1 MLRCRGEKRVAT
13 QEFGVNAGRETR
25 ELSDN
30 KADHLELG
38 QIDGLIAAAGAD
50 GAREIVAAFHR
61 STLDL
66 IEQISSHLQQ
76 GALDLAASAAHA
88 VKGSAANVGAV
99 RVAEAAAQLEVICRE
114 QNHDATGE
122 ALDTIRGRFEAANI
136 YLSEHIEA
144 NGQ

>member
-1 MLRCRGEKRVAT
+1 M
-13 QEFGVNAGRETR
+13 
-25 ELSDN
+25 SDN

-66 IEQISSHLQQ
+66 IEQISAHLQQ

-99 RVAEAAAQLEVICRE
+99 RVAEAAAHLEVMCKE
-114 QNHDATGE
+114 QNHDASGE
-122 ALDTIRGRFEAANI
+122 ALNTVRGHFEAANNH
-136 YLSEHIEA
+136 LTEHIEA
-144 NGQ
+144 NGR